1 MEQSHKKEG
10 KIMAYEN
17 LELVI
22 AGVSG
27 DVYLAKVK
35 NGIMDT
41 SNRRVI
47 TDDVL
52 RSSTEWFMKNDRHG
66 IAFKGVDD
74 RAHNLFYTSDP
85 DKAEQIKAILKAK

>member
-1 MEQSHKKEG
+1 
-10 KIMAYEN
+10 MAYEN

-52 RSSTEWFMKNDRHG
+52 RSATEWFVKNNKKAV
-66 IAFKGVDD
+66 AFKGFDND
-74 RAHNLFYTSDP
+74 TYTLFYTSDP
-85 DKAEQIKAILKAK
+85 EKIEKIKLILQEN